1 MWVTR
6 PKEVFILSGP
16 RGNRNYILL
25 DDMAKKRGQI
35 DFDILFGQ
43 NLPKISG
50 NPHYCFL
57 PKIRMM

>member
-6 PKEVFILSGP
+6 PNEVFTLSGP
-16 RGNRNYILL
+16 RENRNYILL
-25 DDMAKKRGQI
+25 NDMAKKRGQI

-50 NPHYCFL
+50 NLHY
-57 PKIRMM
+57 